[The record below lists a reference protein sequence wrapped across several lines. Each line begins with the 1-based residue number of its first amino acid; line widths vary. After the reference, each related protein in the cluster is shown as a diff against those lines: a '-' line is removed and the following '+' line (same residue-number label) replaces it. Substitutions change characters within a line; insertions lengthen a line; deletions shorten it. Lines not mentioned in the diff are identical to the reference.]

1 MWRRSFVELFSFT
14 INDFS
19 PVEEQIYFHLKN
31 TITETDYE
39 VEETLPSPRDL
50 AIHLRQSVTDVFSA
64 YKQLEIEGYVER
76 IGDDFKLV
84 QLHHSEEKV
93 VGYKS
98 KVKKEESILPYDFKV
113 DIVDKKFFPLAR
125 WKECLSEATE
135 ETSIYSQGFPNGEPE
150 LKIALAK
157 HFKRHRQMDVSP
169 DNIFISSSI
178 QALLTRLAMFFKS
191 NNSYNSFIIENPG
204 NKEAFSIF
212 QSLGYH
218 AQTYRVLPDGHQ
230 ISEIPN
236 KKSLLYVTP
245 SQQQPLGI
253 TIPVKKRV
261 QLIAWAKKNNCLIIE
276 DDNDSEFRYNATS
289 IAPMA
294 SINSSHV
301 IYVNSFARSF
311 LPSIRVAFSILPDQ
325 YVEDYMRFNEDF
337 EQNASSLAQIALAN
351 FLEEGYFNDHLKK
364 MTSIYDQKMAV
375 LSTTIQMTFPSTFRV
390 FSDDSGQYLLIQPN
404 NGMTEDELISSAAE
418 LGVKVY
424 RFSTFYLDD
433 DADFPPLLMLGFG
446 SLNRLE
452 TRDGVKRL
460 YKAWFES

>member
-1 MWRRSFVELFSFT
+1 MELFSFT
-14 INDFS
+14 INSFS

-31 TITETDYE
+31 TITEDDYG

-64 YKQLEIEGYVER
+64 YKQLEVEGYVER
-76 IGDDFKLV
+76 VGDDFKLV
-84 QLHHSEEKV
+84 QLHHAEEKV

-98 KVKKEESILPYDFKV
+98 VIPKKEVDLPYDFKIDV
-113 DIVDKKFFPLAR
+113 VDKKFFPLAR

-135 ETSIYSQGFPNGEPE
+135 ESSIYLKGYSNGEPI
-150 LKIALAK
+150 LKEALAK
-157 HFKRHRQMDVSP
+157 HFKKYRQMDVSP

-178 QALLTRLAMFFKS
+178 QALLTRLAMFFKTKDT
-191 NNSYNSFIIENPG
+191 YNSFIIENPG

-218 AQTYRVLPDGHQ
+218 TQTYRVLPDGHQ

-301 IYVNSFARSF
+301 IYLNSFARSF

-325 YVEDYMRFNEDF
+325 YVEEFMEFNETF
-337 EQNASSLAQIALAN
+337 EQNASSLVQIALAN
-351 FLEEGYFNDHLKK
+351 FLNEGYFNDHLRK

-375 LSTTIQMTFPSTFRV
+375 LSTTIQMTFPSTLRV

-404 NGMTEDELISSAAE
+404 NGMTEAELISSAAE

-424 RFSTFYLDD
+424 PFSNFYLEKDV
-433 DADFPPLLMLGFG
+433 DFPPLLMLGFG
-446 SLNRLE
+446 TLNRME
-452 TRDGVKRL
+452 TRDGIKRL
-460 YKAWFES
+460 YKAWFEK